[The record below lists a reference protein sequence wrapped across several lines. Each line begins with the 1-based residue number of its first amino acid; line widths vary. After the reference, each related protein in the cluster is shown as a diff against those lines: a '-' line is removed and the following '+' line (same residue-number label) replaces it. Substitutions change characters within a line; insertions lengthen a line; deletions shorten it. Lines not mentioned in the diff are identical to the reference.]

1 MKQSGTTI
9 VFLIV
14 CIGVLL
20 AAYGIGIGI
29 REIRFRGA
37 KVELEVVAEAEK
49 PANEPPRDQVEAR
62 PRPARG
68 TAGEPEPR
76 PFSEEGARP
85 GADRMMGMRERFENM
100 SEEERE
106 KARAEMR
113 ERFAGRRREGGPQ
126 LSEEDRVKMREEL
139 EELRAR
145 SEEMSEEEREEARAK
160 IFEKYG
166 ISPRGPGGRPGGGR
180 SFGGGEGGRRRSGGR
195 QGAGQREE

>member
-9 VFLIV
+9 IFLIV

-37 KVELEVVAEAEK
+37 KVEPEAVAGAEK
-49 PANEPPRDQVEAR
+49 PANEPPKEQVGAR
-62 PRPARG
+62 SRPARG
-68 TAGEPEPR
+68 TAETPEPR
-76 PFSEEGARP
+76 PSSEEGARP

-106 KARAEMR
+106 KAIAEMR
-113 ERFAGRRREGGPQ
+113 ERFGGRRREGGPQ
-126 LSEEDRVKMREEL
+126 LSEEDRAKMREEL

-145 SEEMSEEEREEARAK
+145 SEEMSEEEREKARAQ

-166 ISPRGPGGRPGGGR
+166 ISPRGSGGRPGGGR
-180 SFGGGEGGRRRSGGR
+180 SFGGGEGGRRRPGGR